1 MPARAIFLV
10 GFMACGKTT
19 TGKQLARR
27 LDWEFVDLDAE
38 IESREG
44 QTIAEIFRHRGEQG
58 ENGYR
63 ETETRAL
70 SHLIESLER
79 DTVIAL
85 GGGTFSFARNRD
97 LLRPWATVFLE
108 VPIEEL
114 WRRSQEDPA
123 KRPLRK
129 DNLERFRTLHD
140 ERLASYRQATVTIV
154 TSGRDPSSL
163 CDEIESIL
171 QVQGSARVSGT
182 AEIPPAHFR
191 TGESE

>member
-1 MPARAIFLV
+1 
-10 GFMACGKTT
+10 
-19 TGKQLARR
+19 
-27 LDWEFVDLDAE
+27 
-38 IESREG
+38 
-44 QTIAEIFRHRGEQG
+44 
-58 ENGYR
+58 
-63 ETETRAL
+63 
-70 SHLIESLER
+70 
-79 DTVIAL
+79 VIAL

-129 DNLERFRTLHD
+129 DNLEQFRTLHD